1 MSDKESICILITG
14 MPYSG
19 KSIPAGVLHH
29 FGAHLGHFSLSP
41 DSIYNRH
48 DYFEHPQIVDMHSDI
63 TGTRSLSGM
72 YDAISDIHDC
82 KKSFSYD
89 DITENAVE
97 VIVDAIIKNRIRK
110 RLPNKVWGLK
120 DPRLCLPEIAQSFHS
135 IASQFSNVKLIVCE
149 RKHRDVIRCNYSA
162 MMNSKMEV
170 TFNDVVEYVRRWQTL
185 VDNLYY
191 SFSCPKMKIYFEDFS
206 NEDFSK
212 FHIKR
217 LSQFVGLPITESAKL
232 FLEKRREYIENNGN

>member
-89 DITENAVE
+89 DITENAVG
-97 VIVDAIIKNRIRK
+97 VIVDAIVKNRIRK

-120 DPRLCLPEIAQSFHS
+120 DPRLCLPEIMQSFCN
-135 IASQFSNVKLIVCE
+135 IASQFSNIKLVVCE
-149 RKHRDVIRCNYSA
+149 RSYRDVIRCNYSA

-170 TFNDVVEYVRRWQTL
+170 TFNDVVEYVRRWQNL
-185 VDNLYY
+185 VDNLYSEFAY
-191 SFSCPKMKIYFEDFS
+191 PKMKIYFRE
-206 NEDFSK
+206 FSK

-217 LSQFVGLPITESAKL
+217 LSQFVDLPITENAEL
-232 FLEKRREYIENNGN
+232 FLEKRKEYVENNGN